1 MPVIRTETALSRTNV
16 PEAVSRVL
24 DAYPFVL
31 RGQYR
36 PEGDTAMQVLESN
49 GQEAIQLSQSFS
61 DAILILL
68 TDIMMPGLD
77 GGQVASII
85 HETRPK
91 TKIVFM
97 SGYMDILDDKFDHFT
112 SPNTLLLKKPLSV
125 PELLDT
131 IDSVAYRSDDDEP
144 N

>member
-1 MPVIRTETALSRTNV
+1 MNQSLTILVV
-16 PEAVSRVL
+16 DDEAVVLKTVTRVL
-24 DAYPFVL
+24 QFAGYNVL
-31 RGQYR
+31 SAT
-36 PEGDTAMQVLESN
+36 D

-61 DAILILL
+61 DAIHILL

-85 HETRPK
+85 HETRPE

-97 SGYMDILDDKFDHFT
+97 SGYCDHFT
-112 SPNTLLLKKPLSV
+112 SPNTLFIEKPLSV
-125 PELLDT
+125 PELLEA
-131 IDSVAYRSDDDEP
+131 IDSVAYRSDDEP